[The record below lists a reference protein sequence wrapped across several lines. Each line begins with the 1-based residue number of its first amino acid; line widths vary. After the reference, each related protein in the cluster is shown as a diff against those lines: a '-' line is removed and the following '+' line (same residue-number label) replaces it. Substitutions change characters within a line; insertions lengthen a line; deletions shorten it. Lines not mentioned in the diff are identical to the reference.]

1 MALTDWDELEAAS
14 QSGGQGEV
22 KKVTHR
28 ESRAIGALKQLHE
41 DNEGKKERRFR
52 FLNEVSALRVL
63 DGDGAPRVLDADES
77 QWGNPDGQ
85 LYLVME
91 WVQGPTLSQKVNA
104 CKATIDEGKDA
115 ITRIS
120 YILEGCHALPI
131 YHRDIKPDNIVM
143 RGDDWGDPVLVDFG
157 MSWTKP
163 GENQGEFKTPKGQEI
178 GNRFLRL
185 PEHTAGGD
193 HHDSCSDVCMA
204 VGLLFF
210 MLIGRAPRSL
220 DDGHGLRPHQLHK
233 DAFPSSV
240 VNDPRWRRLMR
251 IFNIGFQYR
260 MEARIQ
266 NAGDLRK
273 WLESLDDDAMSTTH
287 DELAEEVARLN
298 DTLASEEARRIEE
311 TRPILDRANRRF
323 FEGFQQIIAGADLEG
338 GGQGP
343 IFLDRGLVTRFHLS
357 VHRKNT
363 PSPNV
368 FIEHR
373 LVLEQETLSASFR
386 LDQYLSGTGEWE
398 TYYSGP
404 ATDDEGLMLAMTGNV
419 RRVAAKVIRSL
430 REKWE

>member
-1 MALTDWDELEAAS
+1 LALTDWEELEATS
-14 QSGGQGEV
+14 QSGGQGVV
-22 KKVTHR
+22 KKVIHR

-63 DGDGAPRVLDADES
+63 AGDGAPRVLDADES

-104 CKATIDEGKDA
+104 CKATIDEGKNA
-115 ITRIS
+115 IARIS

-131 YHRDIKPDNIVM
+131 YHRDIKPNNIVM

-157 MSWTKP
+157 MSWLKP
-163 GENQGEFKTPKGQEI
+163 GENPGEFKTPKGQEV

-193 HHDSCSDVCMA
+193 QHDSRSDVCMA

-210 MLIGRAPRSL
+210 MLTGRAPRSL
-220 DDGHGLRPHQLHK
+220 DDGHGLRPHQLHRG
-233 DAFPSSV
+233 AFPSSI
-240 VNDPRWRRLMR
+240 VNDPRWPRLMR
-251 IFNIGFQYR
+251 LFNVGFQYR

-266 NAGDLRK
+266 NAGDLRN
-273 WLESLDDDAMSTTH
+273 WLESLDDDAMSTTY
-287 DELAEEVARLN
+287 DELAEELARLN
-298 DTLASEEARRIEE
+298 DTLASAEARRVEE
-311 TRPILDRANRRF
+311 TRPTLDRANRRF
-323 FEGFQQIIAGADLEG
+323 FEGFQQIITGADLEA

-343 IFLDRGLVTRFHLS
+343 IFLDRGLVSRFHLS

-398 TYYSGP
+398 TYYFGP
-404 ATDDEGLMLAMTGNV
+404 AADDEGLMLAMTGNV
-419 RRVAAKVIRSL
+419 RKVAAKVIRSL